1 MNDIS
6 RRNFLA
12 MTGGT
17 AALLGLGATPAALAQ
32 AAASG
37 QLTMAYASDVP
48 TWDPNAR
55 TLAAV
60 QSLYKCI
67 FDQPLDQSPSLETIP
82 ALITEWGF
90 QDAAGLELALSFR
103 DDVLFHDG
111 VPMTAEDFRFTFY
124 ERPRMDVPEGQR
136 RPDTSFLWRRVSDIE
151 VTSPTSA
158 VMKFSEPM
166 PSAIV
171 WLHFLASFVVPKH
184 VFEDVGLEGFQA
196 RPIGTGPYRFVEYQP
211 GSRVVMEA
219 FGDYWNGAPAIPNV
233 TVEFVRDAT
242 ARVAAAEARRV
253 QVSVDIPI
261 RENERL
267 SALPGLTGRVDPVAD
282 VILLQITQNGGFAQ
296 REVRLAA
303 HHAINKEALSRAFYL
318 GRAVPIDVPAA
329 RGTPGYPEGFE
340 FPFSEERALE
350 LLASVGHGPD
360 NPVEITLSTT
370 NGFFPNDFDLSRA
383 IAGMWE
389 RVGIKAEVEVIEA
402 STYQERLRAQELK
415 EATIFQWGNSTGDPE
430 MYGGYLLDPN
440 AIFSAMKSPAM
451 GELITPLL
459 TEMDHE
465 TRMAGYRRAH
475 QFAVENGYAIGLL
488 QATRSLVHSDNVDYV
503 AWDNGWTLPAA
514 WSVG

>member
-1 MNDIS
+1 MTHPS
-6 RRNFLA
+6 RRQFMA

-17 AALLGLGATPAALAQ
+17 AALMGLGLSPAALAQ

-37 QLTMAYASDVP
+37 QLTMAYSSDVP

-60 QSLYKCI
+60 QSLYKCL
-67 FDQPLDQSPSLETIP
+67 FDQPLDQSPALETIP
-82 ALITEWGF
+82 ALITEWGY
-90 QDAAGLELALSFR
+90 QDDDGLELALSFR

-111 VPMTAEDFRFTFY
+111 VPMTAEDFRFTFF
-124 ERPRMDVPEGQR
+124 ERPRMEVPDGQR
-136 RPDTSFLWRRVSDIE
+136 RPDTAFLWRNVEDIE
-151 VTSPTSA
+151 VISPTEA
-158 VMKFSEPM
+158 VMKFTQPF
-166 PSAIV
+166 PSAIS

-219 FGDYWNGAPAIPNV
+219 FADYWNGAPAIPNL

-242 ARVAAAEARRV
+242 ARVAAIEARRV
-253 QVSVDIPI
+253 QVSVDLPI

-267 SALPGLTGRVDPVAD
+267 AAMPGLTGRVDPVAD
-282 VILLQITQNGGFAQ
+282 VILLQITQNGGFE
-296 REVRLAA
+296 RPEVRLAA

-318 GRAVPIDVPAA
+318 GRAVPIAAPAA
-329 RGTPGYPEGFE
+329 RGTPGYPEDFD

-360 NPVEITLSTT
+360 NPVRVTLSTT

-389 RVGIKAEVEVIEA
+389 RVGIQAEVEVIEA
-402 STYQERLRAQELK
+402 STYQERLRAQELM

-440 AIFSAMKSPAM
+440 AIFSAMKAPEM
-451 GELITPLL
+451 GELIGPLL
-459 TEMDHE
+459 TETDHE
-465 TRMAGYRRAH
+465 ARMAGYRHAH
-475 QFAVENGYAIGLL
+475 QFAVENGFAIGLL
-488 QATRSLVHSDNVDYV
+488 QATKSVVHTDDVAYA

-514 WSVG
+514 WSLG